1 MTDDRGPV
9 SAQGSPEQSQSQP
22 ETEQTP
28 EQIDQQLRPLVL
40 RQLQAELET
49 AALIQSQ
56 FQDIRQLLPVRTAE
70 LEAQYQSIEKCLRLY
85 EFALRYA
92 WIRPKPWTIQRVP
105 FDPETTVSMSLW
117 PGRHLSWP
125 WRGRSS
131 SQ

>member
-1 MTDDRGPV
+1 V

-56 FQDIRQLLPVRTAE
+56 FQDIRQLLPVRTA
-70 LEAQYQSIEKCLRLY
+70 
-85 EFALRYA
+85 
-92 WIRPKPWTIQRVP
+92 
-105 FDPETTVSMSLW
+105 
-117 PGRHLSWP
+117 
-125 WRGRSS
+125 
-131 SQ
+131 